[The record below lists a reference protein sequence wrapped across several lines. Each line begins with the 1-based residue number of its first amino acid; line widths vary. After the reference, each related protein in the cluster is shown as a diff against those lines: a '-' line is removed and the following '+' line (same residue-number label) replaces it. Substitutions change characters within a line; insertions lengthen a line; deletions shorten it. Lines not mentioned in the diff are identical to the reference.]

1 MHVIWQCVSSRA
13 LGGGGGGGGGVVVV
27 EDQDVVVVED
37 QDVPMERA
45 PLRQAI

>member
-1 MHVIWQCVSSRA
+1 MSYEEE
-13 LGGGGGGGGGVVVV
+13 VVV
-27 EDQDVVVVED
+27 VVVVED